1 MTDGQIQDGQ
11 EAQEE
16 KREKASAS
24 EERLE
29 SHWVVRRNPS
39 SFGASSLSRLWRIE
53 RMNEKTEISESAVE
67 ELFQFAEEKRAATGV
82 SWHSCRSKKKMIY
95 DAFD

>member
-16 KREKASAS
+16 KREEASAS
-24 EERLE
+24 EERLEFLVMSASSSVAPDE

-39 SFGASSLSRLWRIE
+39 SFWGSNLSRLWRIE

-67 ELFQFAEEKRAATGV
+67 ELFQLAKR
-82 SWHSCRSKKKMIY
+82 SEPRQ
-95 DAFD
+95 

>member
-16 KREKASAS
+16 KREASAS

-29 SHWVVRRNPS
+29 FLVMS
-39 SFGASSLSRLWRIE
+39 ASSSVG
-53 RMNEKTEISESAVE
+53 S
-67 ELFQFAEEKRAATGV
+67 
-82 SWHSCRSKKKMIY
+82 
-95 DAFD
+95 